1 MLLSI
6 QQKYILEVLRKL
18 RVLRREQLAALVRGK
33 FQRPG
38 FEITDARME
47 AMLRQLRSG
56 MGDVC
61 LDGQFVLLS
70 GASPNSLLLEALD
83 VMLELAEGKPED
95 FTVRVDRPGILRFSW
110 GNNLR
115 LFTVA
120 ELSATIRPIVELL
133 AQEKR
138 VVWISGGGIPCQ
150 TGSVPEG
157 LILPP
162 KHFFAA
168 RLEDGSHRFYGSNVP

>member
-115 LFTVA
+115 LFTV
-120 ELSATIRPIVELL
+120 ELSAPIRPIVELL

>member
-1 MLLSI
+1 
-6 QQKYILEVLRKL
+6 
-18 RVLRREQLAALVRGK
+18 
-33 FQRPG
+33 
-38 FEITDARME
+38 ME

-115 LFTVA
+115 LWR
-120 ELSATIRPIVELL
+120 SY
-133 AQEKR
+133 
-138 VVWISGGGIPCQ
+138 
-150 TGSVPEG
+150 
-157 LILPP
+157 PP
-162 KHFFAA
+162 
-168 RLEDGSHRFYGSNVP
+168 RSDP

>member
-70 GASPNSLLLEALD
+70 GASPNSLLLEAL
-83 VMLELAEGKPED
+83 A
-95 FTVRVDRPGILRFSW
+95 FPGGTI
-110 GNNLR
+110 
-115 LFTVA
+115 
-120 ELSATIRPIVELL
+120 SA
-133 AQEKR
+133 
-138 VVWISGGGIPCQ
+138 C
-150 TGSVPEG
+150 
-157 LILPP
+157 LPWRSYP
-162 KHFFAA
+162 P
-168 RLEDGSHRFYGSNVP
+168 RSDP

>member
-1 MLLSI
+1 M
-6 QQKYILEVLRKL
+6 
-18 RVLRREQLAALVRGK
+18 
-33 FQRPG
+33 
-38 FEITDARME
+38 
-47 AMLRQLRSG
+47 
-56 MGDVC
+56 
-61 LDGQFVLLS
+61 
-70 GASPNSLLLEALD
+70 
-83 VMLELAEGKPED
+83 
-95 FTVRVDRPGILRFSW
+95 
-110 GNNLR
+110 
-115 LFTVA
+115 A
-120 ELSATIRPIVELL
+120 ELSAPIRPIVELL